1 MIKLN
6 DLLNEHYVTQN
17 RINMMRI
24 NTILEKLLPEIS
36 KADAKKVTKLFDEFN
51 LLVTE
56 MNSKPYTKFNIDE
69 WVGIVLIAN
78 EKLDEIRN
86 NMIEI
91 SKKKKNIDFVPL
103 IKALNEV
110 LGY

>member
-6 DLLNEHYVTQN
+6 QLLNEHFVAQN
-17 RINMMRI
+17 RVSMMRI
-24 NTILEKLLPEIS
+24 NTILEKVLPELA
-36 KADAKKVTKLFDEFN
+36 KTDAKKVTKLFDDFN
-51 LLVTE
+51 ILVTE

-69 WVGIVLIAN
+69 WVGMVIVAN
-78 EKLDEIRN
+78 EKLEEIRKHVVK
-86 NMIEI
+86 I
-91 SKKKKNIDFVPL
+91 SEKKTDVDFIPL